1 MKFTLILALAAFSAS
16 SFATVTYS
24 RDARP
29 VDGDLKELKI
39 TKENSRHQATVT
51 LRTALV
57 DRLGGNVSDTTEVI
71 GIGMDCKA
79 IAQGGIICT
88 DDRRPVDGPLT
99 VITVKN
105 TRIGYE
111 AKLKTVYVS
120 RMSGGDIVKESTLA
134 VGLKKK

>member
-1 MKFTLILALAAFSAS
+1 MKFSILFVSALLSAQ
-16 SFATVTYS
+16 SFATVIYS

-39 TKENSRHQATVT
+39 TNENSRHSAKVT
-51 LRTALV
+51 LRTAFV
-57 DRLGGNVSDTTEVI
+57 SRMGGSYSDTTEVI
-71 GIGMDCKA
+71 GMGMDCKA
-79 IAQGGIICT
+79 IAKGGIICT

-99 VITVKN
+99 VVTVKS

-111 AKLKTVYVS
+111 AKLKTVFVS
-120 RMSGGDIVKESTLA
+120 RMSGGDIVTEKTLA